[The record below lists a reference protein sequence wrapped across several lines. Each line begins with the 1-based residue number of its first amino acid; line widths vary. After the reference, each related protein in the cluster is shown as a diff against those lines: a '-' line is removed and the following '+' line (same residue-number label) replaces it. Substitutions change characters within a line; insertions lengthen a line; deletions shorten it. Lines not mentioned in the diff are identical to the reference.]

1 MLRERRQIFWRRI
14 SLQKTRRIGAEP
26 KDRAI

>member
-14 SLQKTRRIGAEP
+14 SLQKTRRIRAEP
-26 KDRAI
+26 KD